1 MKVFKF
7 GGASVK
13 NADGVKNMAS
23 IVKSH
28 SGKLIIVISAMGKTT
43 NALEN
48 VVKYYFSRQHDPLI
62 AAIEE
67 IKNYHHS
74 ILGELFETDQTKFVS
89 EVDDL
94 FSSLERKVFHTEP
107 SLDYDFEYDQIVSY
121 GEILSSKIVSLY
133 LHRIGYSHK
142 WIDIREC
149 LRTDDTWR
157 EGNIDWELSTRL
169 VPKVFN
175 NFDSL
180 VYLTQGFIAATTF
193 NSATTLGRE
202 GSDYSAAIL
211 ANIMEAESLTI
222 WKDVPGIM
230 TADPH
235 KFDNTQKLDKISYRE
250 AVEMTY
256 FGAKIIHP
264 KTMKPL
270 VDKNIPLY
278 VKSFF
283 SPGEEGSV
291 VHNFDYIAESIP
303 VFVVKE
309 DQVLITVSS
318 LDLSFIAEDHI
329 AKVYHLLSQHRIK
342 VNIVQQSA
350 MSLSFAIDK
359 PERSIDKLIL
369 ALHQDFRVRYNDGLE
384 LLTIRNYDSQ
394 TILDMVKDRIVFVEQ
409 KTRRTARFLLK

>member
-13 NADGVKNMAS
+13 DAESVKNMAS
-23 IVKSH
+23 IIKSY
-28 SGKLIIVISAMGKTT
+28 SGNMIIVISAMGKTT
-43 NALEN
+43 NAFER
-48 VVKYYFSRQHDPLI
+48 VVKYYFEHQIKDLSTVV
-62 AAIEE
+62 EE
-67 IKNYHHS
+67 IKNYHYS
-74 ILGELFETDQTKFVS
+74 IFRDLFETDSTKPLD
-89 EVDDL
+89 EIENL
-94 FSSLERKVFHTEP
+94 FLALENKVFHTEP

-133 LHRIGYSHK
+133 LHKIGYNHK

-149 LRTDDTWR
+149 LRTDNTWR
-157 EGNIDWELSTRL
+157 EGNIDWELSNQS

-175 NFDSL
+175 PFDSL
-180 VYLTQGFIAATTF
+180 VYLTQGFIAATSF
-193 NSATTLGRE
+193 NSTTTLGRE
-202 GSDYSAAIL
+202 GSDYSAAVL
-211 ANIMEAESLTI
+211 ANIMDAESLTI

-235 KFDNTQKLDKISYRE
+235 KFSNTQKMDKLSYRE

-283 SPGEEGSV
+283 APEDGGSI
-291 VHNFDYIAESIP
+291 VHNFDFIVENIP
-303 VFVVKE
+303 VFIVKE
-309 DQVLITVSS
+309 NQVLITVSS

-329 AKVYHLLSQHRIK
+329 AKVYHLLSQYRIK

-350 MSLSFAIDK
+350 MSLSLAIDK
-359 PERSIDKLIL
+359 PERNIDKLIQVL
-369 ALHQDFRVRYNDGLE
+369 YQNFRVRYNEGLE
-384 LLTIRNYDSQ
+384 LLTILNYNSE
-394 TILDMVKDRIVFVEQ
+394 TIGNMIKDRIVFVEQ

>member
-13 NADGVKNMAS
+13 DAEGVKNMTS
-23 IVKSH
+23 IVMSY
-28 SGKLIIVISAMGKTT
+28 SGKIIIVISAMGKTT
-43 NALEN
+43 NALEK
-48 VVKYYFSRQHDPLI
+48 VVKSYFSHQKNDLI
-62 AAIEE
+62 RAVEDV
-67 IKNYHHS
+67 KNYHYS
-74 ILGELFETDQTKFVS
+74 IFMDLFKTDETNCVS
-89 EVDDL
+89 ELDDL
-94 FSSLERKVFHTEP
+94 FNSFHKRVYDTEP
-107 SLDYDFEYDQIVSY
+107 SLDFDFEYDQIVSY
-121 GEILSSKIVSLY
+121 GELFSSKIVSLY
-133 LHRIGYSHK
+133 LQKTGYRHK

-157 EGNIDWELSTRL
+157 EGNIDWEISRQL

-175 NFDSL
+175 NFESL
-180 VYLTQGFIAATTF
+180 VYLTQGFIASTSF
-193 NSATTLGRE
+193 NSTITLGRE

-211 ANIMEAESLTI
+211 ANIMDAESLTI

-235 KFDNTQKLDKISYRE
+235 KFSATRKMEQLSYRE

-270 VDKNIPLY
+270 VDKNIPLF

-283 SPGEEGSV
+283 SPQDDGSI
-291 VHNFDYIAESIP
+291 VHNFDFIEENIP
-303 VFVVKE
+303 VIILKE
-309 DQVLITVSS
+309 NQLLITVSS

-342 VNIVQQSA
+342 VNLVQQSA

-359 PERSIDKLIL
+359 PEKNIDRLIQEM
-369 ALHQDFRVRYNDGLE
+369 HQNFRVRYNDNLE
-384 LLTIRNYDSQ
+384 LLTVRNYDSE
-394 TILDMVKDRIVFVEQ
+394 TISNLTKNKMVFVEQ
-409 KTRRTARFLLK
+409 RTRRTARFLVK

>member
-13 NADGVKNMAS
+13 NAEGVKNMAS

-48 VVKYYFSRQHDPLI
+48 VVKYYFSRQQNPLVS
-62 AAIEE
+62 AIKE
-67 IKNYHHS
+67 IKNYHYS
-74 ILGELFETDQTKFVS
+74 ILWELFETDQTKFVS

-94 FSSLERKVFHTEP
+94 FGSLERKVFHTEP

-157 EGNIDWELSTRL
+157 EGVIDLELSARL

-175 NFDSL
+175 NFESL
-180 VYLTQGFIAATTF
+180 VYLTQGFIAATAF
-193 NSATTLGRE
+193 NSTTTLGRE

-283 SPGEEGSV
+283 SPEEEGSV

-309 DQVLITVSS
+309 DQILITVSS

-359 PERSIDKLIL
+359 PERSTDKLIQ
-369 ALHQDFRVRYNDGLE
+369 ALHKDFRVRYNDGLE